1 MTWTLP
7 RQVLRLT
14 FKSKWVGETDWTLP
28 DLLHICWIVNKLA
41 VQGAL
46 VLSSELVPE
55 QLQLILYMPQVLT
68 T

>member
-1 MTWTLP
+1 M
-7 RQVLRLT
+7 RQYLY
-14 FKSKWVGETDWTLP
+14 FCETPPNVTWTLP
-28 DLLHICWIVNKLA
+28 DLLHLCWVVDKLA

-68 T
+68 TR

>member
-7 RQVLRLT
+7 Y
-14 FKSKWVGETDWTLP
+14 
-28 DLLHICWIVNKLA
+28 LLHLCGIVDKLA
-41 VQGAL
+41 MQGAL

-55 QLQLILYMPQVLT
+55 QSQLILYMPQVLT

>member
-1 MTWTLP
+1 MTWTL
-7 RQVLRLT
+7 L
-14 FKSKWVGETDWTLP
+14 
-28 DLLHICWIVNKLA
+28 DLLHLCWVVDKLA